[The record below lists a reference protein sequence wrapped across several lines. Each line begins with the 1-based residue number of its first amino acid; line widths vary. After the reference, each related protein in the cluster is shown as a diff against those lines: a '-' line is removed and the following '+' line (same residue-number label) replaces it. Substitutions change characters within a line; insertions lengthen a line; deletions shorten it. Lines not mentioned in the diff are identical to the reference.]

1 MKQVKAKQNEKE
13 KGKKKP
19 DQVKAK
25 QNAKGKGKQK
35 KEEKQKQD
43 EVKRKRNGKG
53 KGEVKQTKV
62 VEKVDPTYV
71 IEKLMNDKT
80 IGGVWKIEVKWKD
93 HIKTTWEPVKV
104 LKSDQPAMVK
114 KYMQHL
120 KKKPEKRGKTTKN
133 TIGKTGATTQQR
145 KKGRIHSRLH

>member
-1 MKQVKAKQNEKE
+1 
-13 KGKKKP
+13 
-19 DQVKAK
+19 
-25 QNAKGKGKQK
+25 
-35 KEEKQKQD
+35 
-43 EVKRKRNGKG
+43 
-53 KGEVKQTKV
+53 VKQTKV

-93 HIKTTWEPVKV
+93 HVETTWEPVKV

-120 KKKPEKRGKTTKN
+120 KNNKPEKTAKTAKN

-145 KKGRIHSRLH
+145 EKRERTRTVKGNRAMKGLL